1 MTLHVEP
8 GILYLAALLV
18 SAAVCGFMGYLA
30 IANSDRRGA
39 RTFGTL
45 VGILL
50 LWALTEIV
58 ELVTAEPSVAA
69 VARRLRFVFVP
80 FIPVTVLVIALQYT
94 DREEYV
100 SSDTVGLLCVI
111 PAVTVGL
118 VATNPEH
125 GFVWIEGMMVS
136 VPPFSVYEVT
146 YRPWFWI
153 YFAYTQVLIVLAV
166 VLFVRWGVDAEG
178 PYRRQAQYILIGI
191 SAPWLGNL
199 IEISGLSDSPIDLG
213 PIVFTITGLCIG
225 VAVFRFQ
232 FLDLAPI
239 ARDTVVEAMQGAVIV
254 LDEEDRVVD
263 ANPAARRLLTTAND
277 DVVGHSVDDVAPAA
291 LAAACREADGAE
303 TLSLAIDG
311 GERVFDVERSALPG
325 RGRVVLLTDVT
336 EQHRQ
341 AEQLERQNE
350 RLERFASVL
359 SHDLRNPLNVAQGY
373 ADLIEQDDADDEYV
387 DRVESALDRMD
398 TMIDDT
404 LALAREASAVTDPES
419 VDLAAIAEEAWKTV
433 PTGDATLT
441 VTVDCT
447 VPADRGRLVRLFENL
462 FRNSVEH
469 SSTSSRTG
477 SGDSVEH
484 NDSGDLTVRVEGI
497 SDGFAVADDGTGI
510 PESEREAVL
519 ERGYTTNEGGTGLG
533 LAIVAEI
540 ARAHGWT
547 VEVGE
552 SEAGGAHIAFHGVEG
567 APGRETP

>member
-8 GILYLAALLV
+8 GVLYLAALLV

-30 IANSDRRGA
+30 IANSDQRGA
-39 RTFGTL
+39 QTFGTL
-45 VGILL
+45 VGVLL

-58 ELVTAEPSVAA
+58 ELVTAEPAVAA

-80 FIPVTVLVIALQYT
+80 FIPVSVLVIALQYT

-100 SSDTVGLLCVI
+100 SAGTVGLLCLI
-111 PAVTVGL
+111 PAVTAGL

-125 GFVWIEGMMVS
+125 GFVWIEGTMVS
-136 VPPFSVYEVT
+136 VPPFSVYEVS

-166 VLFVRWGVDAEG
+166 VLFVRWGVGAEG
-178 PYRRQAQYILIGI
+178 PYRRQAQYIIVGV

-199 IEISGLSDSPIDLG
+199 LEITGLWNSPVDIG

-225 VAVFRFQ
+225 VAVFRFR
-232 FLDLAPI
+232 FLDLVPI

-254 LDEEDRVVD
+254 LDEEARVVD
-263 ANPAARRLLTTAND
+263 ANPAARGLFDTPND

-291 LAAACREADGAE
+291 LAAACRETDGPV
-303 TLSLAIDG
+303 TLSIPSSA

-325 RGRVVLLTDVT
+325 GGRVVLLTDVT
-336 EQHRQ
+336 EQRRQ

-373 ADLIEQDDADDEYV
+373 VDLIEQDDADPEHVERV
-387 DRVESALDRMD
+387 DSALDRMD
-398 TMIDDT
+398 DLIDDT
-404 LALAREASAVTDPES
+404 LALAREGSAVTDPER
-419 VDLAAIAEEAWKTV
+419 VDIAAVAEAAWETV

-441 VTVDCT
+441 VSVDRT
-447 VPADRGRLVRLFENL
+447 VPADRERLVRLFENL

-469 SSTSSRTG
+469 SAT
-477 SGDSVEH
+477 D
-484 NDSGDLTVRVEGI
+484 DLTVRVEDTP
-497 SDGFAVADDGTGI
+497 DGFAVVDDGAGI
-510 PESEREAVL
+510 PEGEREAVL
-519 ERGYTTNEGGTGLG
+519 EQGYTTNEGGTGLG

-547 VEVGE
+547 VKVGE
-552 SEAGGAHIAFHGVEG
+552 SEAGGARIAFHGVEG